1 MNLMWNPGDARPA
14 STIDVD
20 EELNQGTH
28 SGILST
34 FSISWPPALDGG
46 STVAFPSN
54 VLFSAVDDYSPGGR
68 TESHTHPDREKLFV
82 VLQGSLRIAV
92 GDEERVLG
100 PGGMA
105 FVPVGAPHGFSN
117 AGDGVLR
124 IAQIIAY
131 LGEPQTR

>member
-1 MNLMWNPGDARPA
+1 MSLMWNPGDPRPP
-14 STIDVD
+14 STIDAD
-20 EELNQGTH
+20 EELNQGGH
-28 SGILST
+28 SGIVST

-46 STVAFPSN
+46 SAFAYPSK
-54 VLFSAVDDYSPGGR
+54 VLFSAIDEYAAGGR

-82 VLQGSLRIAV
+82 VLDGFLRIAV
-92 GDEERVLG
+92 GDEERVLS

-124 IAQIIAY
+124 VAQIIAY
-131 LGEPQTR
+131 LGEAPHG